1 MCGASTAPFRSVQMA
16 DEQPGAAA
24 GHASSDSEAGGVVDT
39 APADTTLP
47 AAVPAPDHASNG
59 DGSAASAPDADAAPV
74 ADVGSA
80 APDDDAQRIQPATA
94 AVPAAKA
101 TAPPAGHG
109 PQDDQP
115 QHAATGAS
123 GSADS
128 GGSAAALPPT
138 PPAASRAPAPG
149 ATPTGGD
156 VTARG
161 VCNGQSVASVAKLRR
176 GSDADAAA
184 SLPPT
189 PGGAA
194 RRSLHIRNPDDVG
207 TKDGSV
213 SANAAMTPMTRITDM
228 SPGPLLDAT
237 ATPVVR
243 SACPP
248 CTRHGTPQQLT
259 PTFCVFNRLRLLRV
273 KRSVMPR
280 PRLRLLHENRSRL
293 GVEGLAR
300 TLRCP
305 ELTSC
310 SAGCWVRVHMPGCVT
325 RLKESGV
332 SGRNRGDY
340 AFVVA
345 IQVLHC
351 RMKRTKKDYAIK
363 VMLISFIQ
371 KEQKVPFVLT
381 EKRIQSELSHPNIV
395 KLTYAFKD
403 PQYLFMVMELCA
415 AELLGVIWC
424 AVCYDRV
431 DAPRSCH
438 IMSAWSTAHTETNLW
453 PRGSRTRAWNS
464 KRRGGMSHRLWLR

>member
-80 APDDDAQRIQPATA
+80 AADDDAQRIQPATA

-101 TAPPAGHG
+101 TAPPAGHS

-248 CTRHGTPQQLT
+248 VRA
-259 PTFCVFNRLRLLRV
+259 
-273 KRSVMPR
+273 MAR
-280 PRLRLLHENRSRL
+280 PS
-293 GVEGLAR
+293 
-300 TLRCP
+300 
-305 ELTSC
+305 S
-310 SAGCWVRVHMPGCVT
+310 
-325 RLKESGV
+325 
-332 SGRNRGDY
+332 
-340 AFVVA
+340 
-345 IQVLHC
+345 
-351 RMKRTKKDYAIK
+351 
-363 VMLISFIQ
+363 
-371 KEQKVPFVLT
+371 
-381 EKRIQSELSHPNIV
+381 
-395 KLTYAFKD
+395 
-403 PQYLFMVMELCA
+403 
-415 AELLGVIWC
+415 
-424 AVCYDRV
+424 
-431 DAPRSCH
+431 
-438 IMSAWSTAHTETNLW
+438 
-453 PRGSRTRAWNS
+453 
-464 KRRGGMSHRLWLR
+464 